1 MQDGT
6 FNGSPW
12 AITQTTEGYI
22 WVGTTSGL
30 LRFDGVRFAPWDA
43 TEDKRLASASIHT
56 LLGASD
62 GSLWISSHAD
72 NLLRWKDRRLT
83 RIQFPTHDQP
93 RVGNTFRILEK
104 NDGSIWTT
112 QDAESAGDGRA
123 LLCRVDVE
131 PARCYGAKEGIPI
144 VGAALAADTSGNL
157 WIGSFSRTEVVRWNP
172 NTPVVYRGP
181 GDPKSDSPGLDVLS
195 IAVRSDGSAWIGMDG
210 PGPGR
215 GLQRLAN
222 GVWQPLRVQGWD
234 SSAIA
239 VTRVRLDRHGSLWIG
254 TVGEGIYRFRDGEVE
269 HFGLAEGLTG
279 NTVKDVLED
288 REGDFWIITDLGV
301 DCFRQLKVASYSQR
315 EGLSTPEVDS
325 VLATK
330 DGTIWVGGD
339 RSLDALRG
347 RQIHQ
352 LKSGQGLPGT
362 QVTSMVEDHRGRLW
376 VGIDNDLTLYKG
388 GRFVPVQRRDSQPV
402 GWVTGLAEDV
412 AGNIWAAVSGQP
424 QQLLRIRD
432 LQVQE
437 ELGPPR
443 VPAIRKVKADPQGGI
458 WLGLMSGDLARYRN
472 GRTEIFRF
480 PHTAE
485 SYVRELEVRSDGAVL
500 GATEFGLLGW
510 RERQQQI
517 MTTRNGLPSNS
528 VQTLTTDARGDLWL
542 YTQLGLVQIAS
553 EELTRWWGH
562 PEAILRMRVFDA
574 ADGAHGGHAIF
585 NGSARGPDG
594 MLWFAMAADLQAI
607 DPAQIP
613 INPTPPSVHIEEVV
627 ADHRRYFPTDGLR
640 LPPRTRDLALRYT
653 APSFVATQKVHFRY
667 KLEGQ
672 DTEWQEAGTRR
683 EAFYTNLE
691 PGSYTFRVIACNND
705 GVWNKS
711 GAVMSV
717 IIPPTLLQTNWFRA
731 ASITLALALLWL
743 LYQLRLRRLRAEHQ
757 ARLTERLSERERIA
771 RELHD
776 TLLQGVQG
784 LVLRFQV
791 ATEEVPASEP
801 ARQML
806 EHSLNRADQ
815 VLNEGRERVL
825 NLRMN
830 SPESGELASAFE
842 EFGESLADSSAAK
855 FSVTVKDAS
864 RQLHP
869 IVREEIERIGRE
881 AITNAFRH
889 AEARTIEVEISCGR
903 AEFQLRICDDGRGI
917 QAQTFQYG
925 RPGHWGLPGMRERS
939 EQIGAS
945 LKIGSRPGGGTEV
958 KLTLPAR
965 TAYRTSIHGLRW
977 HLLRRTSS
985 KTAKP
990 S

>member
-6 FNGSPW
+6 FDGHPW
-12 AITQTTEGYI
+12 TIAQTTDGYI
-22 WVGTTSGL
+22 WVGTFSGL
-30 LRFDGVRFAPWDA
+30 LRFDGARFVSDA
-43 TEDKRLASASIHT
+43 VTGDERLTSATITT
-56 LLGASD
+56 LFGASD
-62 GSLWISSHAD
+62 GSLWIGTNFD
-72 NLLRWKDRRLT
+72 TIWRWKDGRLT
-83 RIQFPTHDQP
+83 RLQLPPNVQASSPVAI
-93 RVGNTFRILEK
+93 VEK
-104 NDGSIWTT
+104 GDGSIWTT
-112 QDAESAGDGRA
+112 VQGIARKQRA
-123 LLCRVDVE
+123 PLCRVDAE
-131 PARCYGAKEGIPI
+131 PAQCYGAEAGIPFPN
-144 VGAALAADTSGNL
+144 GAALASDATGNL
-157 WIGSFSRTEVVRWNP
+157 WVGSVGRTEVVRWNQRRA
-172 NTPVVYRGP
+172 TVHHAP
-181 GDPKSDSPGLDVLS
+181 GAPKSDIYGLNITG
-195 IAVRSDGSAWIGMDG
+195 IAPAQDGSVWVGMDQRG
-210 PGPGR
+210 TGR
-215 GLQRLAN
+215 GLQRLTN
-222 GVWQPLRVQGWD
+222 GVWQPVQASGWD

-239 VTRVRLDRHGSLWIG
+239 VNTLRLDRHGMLWIG
-254 TVGEGIYRFRDGEVE
+254 TSEHGLYRLGDGEVE
-269 HFGLAEGLTG
+269 HFGLADGLTS
-279 NTVKDVLED
+279 NSVTDLLED
-288 REGDFWIITDLGV
+288 LEGNLWAVTDKGV
-301 DCFRQLKVASYSQR
+301 DCFRQLKIGGYSQLQK
-315 EGLSTPEVDS
+315 LSTTQVYS
-325 VLATK
+325 VLAAK
-330 DGTIWVGGD
+330 DGTIWVGGE
-339 RSLDALRG
+339 RTLDALRDG
-347 RQIHQ
+347 QIHS
-352 LKSGQGLPGT
+352 LKTGHGLPGRK
-362 QVTSMVEDHRGRLW
+362 VTSMLEDHRGRLW
-376 VGIDNDLTLYKG
+376 VGIDDTLSLYEQG
-388 GRFVPVQRRDSQPV
+388 HFTPVEYQDGRPA
-402 GWVTGLAEDV
+402 GYVTDLAEDV
-412 AGNIWAAVSGQP
+412 RNNIWATIRAEP
-424 QQLLRIRD
+424 RRLLRIRD
-432 LQVQE
+432 LRVQE
-437 ELGPPR
+437 EFVPPH
-443 VPAIRKVKADPQGGI
+443 VPAARQVAADSHGDI
-458 WLGLMSGDLARYRN
+458 WLGLMSGDLARYRK
-472 GRTEIFRF
+472 GRVDVFHYPHPAEFDTE
-480 PHTAE
+480 
-485 SYVRELEVRSDGAVL
+485 ELEVHPDGGVL
-500 GATEFGLLGW
+500 EATTFGLLGW
-510 RERQQQI
+510 HEGRQQV
-517 MTTRNGLPSNS
+517 MTTRNGLPCNRIY
-528 VQTLTTDARGDLWL
+528 TLAIDAQKNLWL
-542 YTQLGLVQIAS
+542 YTPCGILQIAS
-553 EELTRWWGH
+553 SELARWWWH
-562 PEAILRMRVFDA
+562 PDTMLSMRTFNM
-574 ADGAHGGHAIF
+574 ADGVRPTHAVF
-585 NGSARGPDG
+585 NSSARSPDG
-594 MLWFAMAADLQAI
+594 RLWFAIYPDLQVI
-607 DPAQIP
+607 DPAHLP
-613 INPTPPSVHIEEVV
+613 LNPVPPPVHIEEVV
-627 ADHRRYFPTDGLR
+627 ADSRRYSLDSPLH
-640 LPPRTRDLALRYT
+640 LPPRTRHLSLRYT
-653 APSFVATQKVHFRY
+653 ALSFVEPQKVHFRY

-672 DTEWQEAGTRR
+672 DAEWQEAGTRR

-717 IIPPTLLQTNWFRA
+717 IIPPTLLQTNWFRG